1 MARKYWLT
9 GASNGLGA
17 ALAEAILQAG
27 GQLAVSSRVA
37 PSCETLSQQFPGQ
50 VLMVPG
56 NLTDSQ
62 TVREIGQR
70 LAQEW
75 GALDTVII
83 NAGTAEYVAGQPT
96 DSTLIEHIIRS
107 NLLAAS
113 FCIETARP
121 LLHQGAEP
129 HLVGIT
135 SPVTY
140 LRPSQA
146 EGDGNAMHQVFES
159 VRADL
164 ASKGIDLTLV
174 IPGFG
179 NSATGVDEDFSV
191 LARWTAETAASH
203 ILTQLE
209 ERPHEMALPA
219 ASMTKLWPLPS
230 SSDPTQGD
238 IAACQKAGQS
248 PIKGQP

>member
-9 GASNGLGA
+9 GAGNGLGA
-17 ALAEAILQAG
+17 ALAEAILQSGA
-27 GQLAVSSRVA
+27 QLAISARVA
-37 PSCETLSQQFPGQ
+37 TSCEALSQRYPGQ

-96 DSTLIEHIIRS
+96 DNALIEHIIRS

-113 FCIETARP
+113 FCIATARP
-121 LLHQGAEP
+121 LLRQGAEP
-129 HLVGIT
+129 HLVGIA

-140 LRPSQA
+140 LRPSEV
-146 EGDGNAMHQVFES
+146 EGDGNEMRHVFES
-159 VRADL
+159 ARTDL
-164 ASKGIDLTLV
+164 ASNGIDLTLV
-174 IPGFG
+174 IPGFD
-179 NSATGVDEDFSV
+179 NPATDLNEGFSV

-203 ILTQLE
+203 ILTQLA
-209 ERPHEMALPA
+209 ERPHGMALPA
-219 ASMTKLWPLPS
+219 AAMTKLWPLPS
-230 SSDPTQGD
+230 SSKPAQGD
-238 IAACQKAGQS
+238 TATCQNGGQS

>member
-17 ALAEAILQAG
+17 ALAEAILQSGA
-27 GQLAVSSRVA
+27 QLAVSARVA
-37 PSCETLSQQFPGQ
+37 TSCEALSQRYPGQ
-50 VLMVPG
+50 VLMLPG

-96 DSTLIEHIIRS
+96 DNALIEHIIRS

-121 LLHQGAEP
+121 LLRLGVEP
-129 HLVGIT
+129 HLVGIA
-135 SPVTY
+135 SPVTC
-140 LRPSQA
+140 LRPSEV
-146 EGDGNAMHQVFES
+146 EGDGNALRHVFES
-159 VRADL
+159 ARTDL

-174 IPGFG
+174 IPGFD
-179 NSATGVDEDFSV
+179 NPTTDLDTGFSIM
-191 LARWTAETAASH
+191 ARWTAETAASH
-203 ILTQLE
+203 ILAQLA
-209 ERPHEMALPA
+209 ERRHKMALPA
-219 ASMTKLWPLPS
+219 AAMTKLWPLPS
-230 SSDPTQGD
+230 SSEPAPGN
-238 IAACQKAGQS
+238 IAACQNGGQS

>member
-27 GQLAVSSRVA
+27 AQLAVSTRVA
-37 PSCETLSQQFPGQ
+37 PSCEALSQRYPGQ

-96 DSTLIEHIIRS
+96 DNALIEYLIRS

-121 LLHQGAEP
+121 LLRLGDEP
-129 HLVGIT
+129 HLVGIA

-140 LRPSQA
+140 LRASHA
-146 EGDGNAMHQVFES
+146 EGDGDALRHVFES
-159 VRADL
+159 ARADL
-164 ASKGIDLTLV
+164 ACEEIDLTLV
-174 IPGFG
+174 TPGFD
-179 NSATGVDEDFSV
+179 NSAISLDDGFSIM
-191 LARWTAETAASH
+191 AGWTAETAASY
-203 ILTQLE
+203 LLAQLSS
-209 ERPHEMALPA
+209 RPHETALPA
-219 ASMTKLWPLPS
+219 AVMSRLWPLPS
-230 SSDPTQGD
+230 SSG
-238 IAACQKAGQS
+238 AGQDDVAICQNRGQP

>member
-27 GQLAVSSRVA
+27 AQLAVSSRVA
-37 PSCETLSQQFPGQ
+37 PSCEALSQRYPGQ

-62 TVREIGQR
+62 TVRAIGQR

-96 DSTLIEHIIRS
+96 DNALIEHIIRS
-107 NLLAAS
+107 NLLSAS
-113 FCIETARP
+113 FCIEAARP
-121 LLHQGAEP
+121 LLRRGTEP

-146 EGDGNAMHQVFES
+146 EADGNAMRHVFES
-159 VRADL
+159 VRTDL
-164 ASKGIDLTLV
+164 ASNGIDLTLV
-174 IPGFG
+174 IPGFD
-179 NSATGVDEDFSV
+179 NPATDLNEDFSV
-191 LARWTAETAASH
+191 GVRWTAETAASH
-203 ILTQLE
+203 ILAQLA
-209 ERPHEMALPA
+209 ERPHGMALPA
-219 ASMTKLWPLPS
+219 AAMTKLWPLPS
-230 SSDPTQGD
+230 CEPAQGD
-238 IAACQKAGQS
+238 IVACQGTGQS